1 MPGAHLFTP
10 PHQPGSRSRAGIN
23 TEQPLRSLLPPKA
36 ACVLM
41 EGVHTGGGRGALTR
55 LRRRHHRPQGGARP
69 RPLPLPPFRPAPGM
83 PCAPRAFTGAGGVTR
98 AEPIAS
104 AGLAQRSRLLAPPRG
119 AFEKVLRCAGAL
131 SSSGGRVW
139 PSPAQP
145 SPAWRETPEPRGRRP
160 VCGESEVSGA
170 RGDGGAGPRQGS
182 DCELSPG
189 SQTDG
194 AGGRLRYL
202 GWAAGGEPG
211 AAAAQPPSGV
221 GAVSSFSSS
230 RVKWHRRAVVQ
241 HLCHPV

>member
-1 MPGAHLFTP
+1 MQALPSGPASSRRRGEPLKKFSGARGLSP
-10 PHQPGSRSRAGIN
+10 PRAG
-23 TEQPLRSLLPPKA
+23 
-36 ACVLM
+36 
-41 EGVHTGGGRGALTR
+41 G
-55 LRRRHHRPQGGARP
+55 
-69 RPLPLPPFRPAPGM
+69 
-83 PCAPRAFTGAGGVTR
+83 
-98 AEPIAS
+98 
-104 AGLAQRSRLLAPPRG
+104 
-119 AFEKVLRCAGAL
+119 
-131 SSSGGRVW
+131 SG
-139 PSPAQP
+139 PAQP

>member
-41 EGVHTGGGRGALTR
+41 EGVQEERHPGLHTGGGRGALTR

-139 PSPAQP
+139 PSPARP
-145 SPAWRETPEPRGRRP
+145 GGRPRSRGGVGRFAARARFRVPAAMGGPGRARAP
-160 VCGESEVSGA
+160 TVSLA
-170 RGDGGAGPRQGS
+170 PGPRPMGR
-182 DCELSPG
+182 E
-189 SQTDG
+189 G
-194 AGGRLRYL
+194 A
-202 GWAAGGEPG
+202 
-211 AAAAQPPSGV
+211 
-221 GAVSSFSSS
+221 
-230 RVKWHRRAVVQ
+230 
-241 HLCHPV
+241 